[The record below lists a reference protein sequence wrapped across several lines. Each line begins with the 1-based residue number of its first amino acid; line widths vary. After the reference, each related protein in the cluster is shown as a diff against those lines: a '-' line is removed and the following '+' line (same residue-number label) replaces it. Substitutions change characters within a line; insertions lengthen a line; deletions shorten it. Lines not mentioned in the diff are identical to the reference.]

1 MKDFLTQHQ
10 NLLDFISSTLTSRN
24 QTLSLAESCTG
35 GFLSSCF
42 TSKSGASQYFKG
54 SMVVYHDDLKTKFLN
69 VKKDSI
75 EEFGIASDF
84 VVRLM
89 AKQIR
94 IQYNSDF
101 GFATTGYVDY
111 SDDVV
116 DLYAW
121 ISVASEQNIYSE
133 CVFLNKSRLEN
144 IQIVS
149 YSLLSLFRKEFL

>member
-1 MKDFLTQHQ
+1 
-10 NLLDFISSTLTSRN
+10 
-24 QTLSLAESCTG
+24 
-35 GFLSSCF
+35 
-42 TSKSGASQYFKG
+42 
-54 SMVVYHDDLKTKFLN
+54 
-69 VKKDSI
+69 
-75 EEFGIASDF
+75 IASDF